1 MAALHAQHIGCAQT
15 AAIRNFHRLANH
27 WIARFKNG
35 RIFVVGDV
43 AGAGL
48 LGEAPDTLTWVALYP
63 APLQRPTLAMG
74 HRSGGRS
81 DLHRHGAHGMSTRNP
96 WLKFQRLLQGE
107 GRAVLTVV
115 SNNGDGT
122 STVQTRNG
130 VQIKVKGEG
139 LGATAQAMIEGGEL
153 RYEVP
158 SLASSVVE
166 V

>member
-1 MAALHAQHIGCAQT
+1 
-15 AAIRNFHRLANH
+15 
-27 WIARFKNG
+27 
-35 RIFVVGDV
+35 
-43 AGAGL
+43 
-48 LGEAPDTLTWVALYP
+48 
-63 APLQRPTLAMG
+63 
-74 HRSGGRS
+74 
-81 DLHRHGAHGMSTRNP
+81 MSTRNP

>member
-1 MAALHAQHIGCAQT
+1 
-15 AAIRNFHRLANH
+15 
-27 WIARFKNG
+27 
-35 RIFVVGDV
+35 
-43 AGAGL
+43 
-48 LGEAPDTLTWVALYP
+48 
-63 APLQRPTLAMG
+63 
-74 HRSGGRS
+74 
-81 DLHRHGAHGMSTRNP
+81 MSTRNP

-107 GRAVLTVV
+107 GRAVVSVV

-139 LGATAQAMIEGGEL
+139 VEATAKAMIEGGEL

-158 SLASSVVE
+158 DLASSVVE